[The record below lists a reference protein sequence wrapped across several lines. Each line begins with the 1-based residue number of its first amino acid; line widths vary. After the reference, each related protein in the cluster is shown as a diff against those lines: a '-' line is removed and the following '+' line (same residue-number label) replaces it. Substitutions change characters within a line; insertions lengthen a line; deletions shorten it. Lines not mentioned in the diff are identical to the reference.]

1 MSLEVDFVKSVKDAF
16 GDSSEDTARR
26 AAFQA
31 IFHYLNRPHQE
42 NTSYE
47 AVLELLEDNVATLP
61 LFVRIEQ
68 FGQLL
73 LHAALANGASLEV
86 IRLLVEADETRRT
99 LLRPSTT
106 REHMIPLHQALSQKQ
121 VSRDV
126 IEFLMHADPSRKSWV
141 TRHEARTSGRYPLHW
156 AAAQGLTDIC
166 RQLMMD
172 ENVDV
177 AFAPDNLKRLPL
189 HYAAAS
195 GVPATVQVCI
205 ANSLDLLLAQEEQGA
220 LPLHWAG
227 SVSAM
232 EALMLADVEKL
243 SWNSRSHSNLTPL
256 HKLVLLPME
265 DNLSLDLMEKLIEVD
280 ESMLEEIEQNMGFA
294 PLHLA
299 LQKPCPEM
307 IRALVSLS
315 PFHILVLRCT
325 KWGNLPIHYA
335 VTKGL
340 EIARIIVEADHT
352 LLDARNTE
360 PGKTPLAYLVSQ
372 PDADVA
378 TVKYLLDL
386 DPSVASIPDDFGS
399 SPLHAAILACGNE
412 EIVQMLLEADPS
424 TVYSKEYQG
433 ALPMHIAARTGTSL
447 DVLEM
452 LLANDPSRK
461 TLLMPARDGCLPI
474 HEVLKDSFVYENLL
488 KRDYDGETVEAEN
501 AMTTGGPSEKIIDF
515 FLRGDPERISMM
527 ASDSS
532 GRTPLHYAAR
542 LRESKPGVGLACARA
557 LVEAKPEAVL
567 LADQDG
573 NLPLHLAANMKQ
585 PNPDMLQILVA
596 ADPTRA
602 SLLAK
607 NKDAHIPLALARE
620 RDTPESALKLLRVGT
635 GPFIE
640 DQTEP
645 IQQLWRNVRNL
656 LQQNTTTVP
665 LLDGTVSRDDL
676 KRLTTFRD
684 HFGLSLL
691 HVAAGQSN
699 VEILRVILQSNPSM
713 LLTPEDTHGELP
725 IHAAAIS
732 PNGTSAML
740 EFLMNADETKT
751 SLCTPDFHG
760 RLALHNV
767 MRYGADPAKATVL
780 LNGDSSLNSLYT
792 TDATGSLA
800 IHYHCGPIAE
810 EAVSILVG
818 QDPTKDILRVSTH
831 KDRELP
837 IHVHAREPK
846 VARVLLEAD
855 QPNKTTLLTANAS
868 GDLPLHAIVSSFQM
882 TPDIVEFY
890 ARLAPSAFGVT
901 GDRAELPLH
910 RATRFIAPLP
920 VVEAVL
926 NAAPEYISS
935 QDGSGNLPVHLA
947 AIREARKFNSDG
959 PTALL
964 DFIIAQYPEGVKVP
978 NADGQYPIHAA
989 ADSNITAS
997 TLPVLERL
1005 WQAGSP
1011 LTDTK
1016 GEHLAHYIARHSN
1029 QIRSPERFLS
1039 PILKSLLRVDPNSL
1053 HAKNGFGLT
1062 AQQLLQE
1069 YTTDEAL
1076 LNLFQPIHVGKV
1088 D

>member
-16 GDSSEDTARR
+16 GDSSEDTASR
-26 AAFQA
+26 AAFQT
-31 IFHYLNRPHQE
+31 IFNNLSRSHRE
-42 NTSYE
+42 NNSYG
-47 AVLELLEDNVATLP
+47 AVLELLEDNAASLP
-61 LFVRIEQ
+61 LFVRVEQ

-73 LHAALANGASLEV
+73 LHAAIANGAPLEI
-86 IRLLVEADETRRT
+86 IRLLVEADDTRRT
-99 LLRPSTT
+99 LLRSSTT
-106 REHMIPLHQALSQKQ
+106 REHMIPLHQALSQKK
-121 VSRDV
+121 VSLEIV
-126 IEFLMHADPSRKSWV
+126 KLLMNADPSRRSWV
-141 TRHEARTSGRYPLHW
+141 TRHGARTSGRYPLHW
-156 AAAQGLTDIC
+156 AAAHGLTEIC
-166 RQLMMD
+166 RQLLD
-172 ENVDV
+172 KNLDV
-177 AFAPDNLKRLPL
+177 AFTPDNLKRLPL

-205 ANSLDLLLAQEEQGA
+205 ANSLDLLLAQDEQGA

-227 SVSAM
+227 SVPAM

-243 SWNSRSHSNLTPL
+243 SWNSRSHTNFTPL

-265 DNLSLDLMEKLIEVD
+265 DDLSLDLMEKLIEID
-280 ESMLEEIEQNMGFA
+280 ESMLEEIEQDTGFA

-299 LQKPCPEM
+299 VQKQCPEM
-307 IRALVSLS
+307 IRAMVSLS
-315 PFHILVLRCT
+315 PFHILILRCT

-340 EIARIIVEADHT
+340 EIARIIVEADPT

-360 PGKTPLAYLVSQ
+360 PGNTPLVSLVSL
-372 PDADVA
+372 PDSDVA
-378 TVKYLLDL
+378 TVKYLLEL
-386 DPSVASIPDDFGS
+386 DSRVASIPNDYGC
-399 SPLHAAILACGNE
+399 SPLHAALLAGGNE

-424 TVYSKEYQG
+424 AVYSKNYQD
-433 ALPMHIAARTGTSL
+433 ALPMHIAARTGKSL

-452 LLANDPSRK
+452 LLAKDPSRK
-461 TLLMPARDGCLPI
+461 TLLALSKDGCLPI
-474 HEVLKDSFVYENLL
+474 HAVLRNSFVYENLL
-488 KRDYDGETVEAEN
+488 KRNHDGEAVGAEN
-501 AMTTGGPSEKIIDF
+501 TTVSGPSESIVNF
-515 FLRGDPERISMM
+515 FLRGDPERRSLM
-527 ASDSS
+527 ACDSS

-542 LRESKPGVGLACARA
+542 LQEATPGVGLACVRA
-557 LVEAKPEAVL
+557 IVEAEPDAVL

-585 PNPDMLQILVA
+585 PNPETLQILVK

-602 SLLAK
+602 SKLSK

-620 RDTPESALKLLRVGT
+620 RDTPESALKLLRVGA

-640 DQTEP
+640 DQTEQ
-645 IQQLWRNVRNL
+645 IQQLWRIVRNL
-656 LQQNTTTVP
+656 IHQSAATVQ
-665 LLDGTVSRDDL
+665 LLYSAVSRNDL
-676 KRLTTFRD
+676 NRLTTFRD
-684 HFGLSLL
+684 HYGLSLL

-699 VEILRVILQSNPSM
+699 LEILRVILKANPSM

-725 IHAAAIS
+725 IHIAAMS

-740 EFLMNADETKT
+740 ELLMNADETKRSIYT
-751 SLCTPDFHG
+751 SDFHG

-767 MRYGADPAKATVL
+767 MRYGPDPVKVTCL
-780 LNGDSSLNSLYT
+780 LKGDPSLKTLYAV
-792 TDATGSLA
+792 DAAGSLA
-800 IHYHCGPIAE
+800 IHYHCGPISE
-810 EAVSILVG
+810 KAVSILVG
-818 QDPTKDILRVSTH
+818 YDSSKQILRVSTH
-831 KDRELP
+831 QDRELP

-846 VARVLLEAD
+846 VVRVLLEED
-855 QPNKTTLLTANAS
+855 RPNKTTLLTANAS

-882 TPDIVEFY
+882 TPDIVKLY
-890 ARLAPSAFGVT
+890 AQLAPAAFAVA

-910 RATRFIAPLP
+910 RATRFIAPLS
-920 VVEAVL
+920 VVEEVF
-926 NAAPEYISS
+926 NAAPEHICS

-947 AIREARKFNSDG
+947 AMREARRCNCDG
-959 PTALL
+959 PTTLL
-964 DFIIAQYPEGVKVP
+964 DFIIAQYPEGVMVP
-978 NADGQYPIHAA
+978 NAAGQYPIHVA

-1011 LTDTK
+1011 LVDTK
-1016 GEHLAHYIARHSN
+1016 GDHLAHYLARHSN

-1062 AQQLLQE
+1062 AQRLLQE
-1069 YTTDEAL
+1069 HTTDETL
-1076 LNLFQPIHVGKV
+1076 VNLFQPIPNCKV